1 MNIFFGALCLIV
13 GSLMCLAVY
22 GMLSIF
28 DFNIKKL
35 WAQGWPIRVDFTVFF
50 AVILSC
56 VHGFIKL
63 FL

>member
-1 MNIFFGALCLIV
+1 MSIIFGALCLIV

-22 GMLSIF
+22 GMLGIF

-35 WAQGWPIRVDFTVFF
+35 WAHGWTIRVDFAVCV

>member
-1 MNIFFGALCLIV
+1 MNIVFGALCLIV
-13 GSLMCLAVY
+13 ASLMCLAIY

-28 DFNIKKL
+28 DFSIKKL
-35 WAQGWPIRVDFTVFF
+35 WAHGWTIRVDFAVFT

-63 FL
+63 L